1 MQSCRLLFGLC
12 REQER
17 EREKKKSIFSS
28 KFKSDPLTCPDQSML
43 EALGSPGERSILS
56 EKKRRTGT
64 GDGEEAQ
71 PASFLQ
77 EESQAGRDGEEK
89 LERRASSHSA
99 EESGDA
105 EKRSGGGED
114 GEKRANSEEGSKEEK
129 TGQRS
134 CRCSCQVFLAELC
147 PIGSGQRRR
156 RALPCVAGVF

>member
-1 MQSCRLLFGLC
+1 MRSCRLLFRLC
-12 REQER
+12 RER
-17 EREKKKSIFSS
+17 EREREKKSIFSS
-28 KFKSDPLTCPDQSML
+28 KFKSDPLTSPDQSML

-64 GDGEEAQ
+64 GDKEEGK

-89 LERRASSHSA
+89 PERRTSSHSA
-99 EESGDA
+99 EESGEA

-114 GEKRANSEEGSKEEK
+114 GEKRANSEEGSKEK

-134 CRCSCQVFLAELC
+134 CRCSCQVFLPELC
-147 PIGSGQRRR
+147 PIGSDQSHR
-156 RALPCVAGVF
+156 RALPCVAGMF